1 MSGKEM
7 QMEFERRLQL
17 ISPDLAIDNK
27 PNSDLIFSVLNEA
40 QDRFVI
46 QNYVGDDQ
54 TELDTNTFNRNIDAI
69 KTLFVEKQ
77 LLSSGT
83 NVMGFPRFRLPNTE
97 NDEYFL
103 YSNSY
108 SHVTGTYKQKT
119 DEQVIAN
126 KLIKYR
132 DLQNY
137 VTTAFNSPIVRQPA
151 AALMS
156 DTTTKYQYLVVA
168 TDKYTKLNSVTL
180 DYYRRPL
187 RFDWSGKCELPES
200 VHSEI
205 VDLAVDMFIAEYKY
219 RLQVKPQSE
228 QQ

>member
-1 MSGKEM
+1 
-7 QMEFERRLQL
+7 MEFERRLQL

-27 PNSDLIFSVLNEA
+27 PNSDLIFSILNEA

-46 QNYVGDDQ
+46 QNYIGDDQ
-54 TELDTNTFNRNIDAI
+54 TELETNTFNRNIDAI
-69 KTLFVEKQ
+69 KTLFVQKQ

-83 NVMGFPRFRLPNTE
+83 TTLGFPRFRLPNNT

-108 SHVTGTYKQKT
+108 SHVTGTYKQHK
-119 DEQVIAN
+119 DERVIAN
-126 KLIKYR
+126 KLVKYR

-137 VTTAFNSPIVRQPA
+137 VTTAFNTPIIRQPA

-156 DTTTKYQYLVVA
+156 DATTKYQYLVVA
-168 TDKYTKLNSVTL
+168 TDKYTTLNNVVL

-187 RFDWSGKCELPES
+187 RFDYDGKCELPEPN
-200 VHSEI
+200 HSEI
-205 VDLAVDMFIAEYKY
+205 VDIAVNMFIQEYKY

-228 QQ
+228 Q

>member
-1 MSGKEM
+1 
-7 QMEFERRLQL
+7 MEFERRLQL

-27 PNSDLIFSVLNEA
+27 PNSDLIFSILNEA

-54 TELDTNTFNRNIDAI
+54 TELETNTFNRNIDAI
-69 KTLFVEKQ
+69 KTLFVQKR
-77 LLSSGT
+77 LLSSGNT
-83 NVMGFPRFRLPNTE
+83 EMGFPRFRLPNST

-103 YSNSY
+103 YSTSY
-108 SHVTGTYKQKT
+108 SHVTGTYKQHK
-119 DEQVIAN
+119 DERVIAN
-126 KLIKYR
+126 KLVKYR

-137 VTTAFNSPIVRQPA
+137 VTTAFNTPIIRQPA

-156 DTTTKYQYLVVA
+156 DATTKYQYLVVA
-168 TDKYTKLNSVTL
+168 TDKYTVLNDVVL

-187 RFDWSGKCELPES
+187 RFDYSGKCELPEPN
-200 VHSEI
+200 HSEI
-205 VDLAVDMFIAEYKY
+205 VDIAVNMFIQEYKY

-228 QQ
+228 QR